1 MRHCFNQIFEYQD
14 PGMKPVSMF
23 ARSALAA
30 VAVSLA
36 GCSTLAELSPFESKR
51 VEYKN
56 AQSGAALEVPPDL
69 TPPKYDERYK
79 AGTATLSG
87 INAQNRAAVLSGA
100 GGVLPAVSGMR
111 IERAGSE
118 RWLVMPGTP
127 EVNFPRIR
135 EFWASM
141 NMSLVLDDAR
151 IGLMETDWAENRA
164 RIQEDF
170 VRRTIGKVFDSVY
183 SSGTRDKYRTR
194 VERGANGTT
203 EIYLSHRGLEEK
215 AIGGGPGSAT
225 PTFRWEPRKPE
236 PEYEAEILNRMMQF
250 LGAPKEVA
258 AQIAQSAVA
267 PAAIAARVD
276 QAQIVKNGNVSSL
289 TMNDTFDRAWRRVG
303 LALDRVGFTVVDRDR
318 TAGTYFVRYADPETL
333 AKNEPGILDKLKF
346 WQSDSKE
353 TVEQYRI
360 TVKETSGKT
369 EVRVLDKANVADATA
384 IGTRIVTLLYEQ
396 LR

>member
-1 MRHCFNQIFEYQD
+1 
-14 PGMKPVSMF
+14 MKPVSMF
-23 ARSALAA
+23 ARSALAV
-30 VAVSLA
+30 VAVTLA
-36 GCSTLAELSPFESKR
+36 GCSTLSELSPFEFKR
-51 VEYKN
+51 VEYKS
-56 AQSGAALEVPPDL
+56 AQSGPSLEVPPDL

-111 IERAGSE
+111 IERAGTE

-141 NMSLVLDDAR
+141 NMTLVIDDSR
-151 IGLMETDWAENRA
+151 IGLLETDWAENRA

-170 VRRTIGKVFDSVY
+170 IRRTIGKVFENVY

-194 VERGANGTT
+194 VERGTNSTT
-203 EIYLSHRGLEEK
+203 EIFLSHRGMEEK
-215 AIGGGPGSAT
+215 SIGTQTSPA
-225 PTFRWEPRKPE
+225 FRWEPRKSE

-250 LGAPKEVA
+250 LGAPKEA
-258 AQIAQSAVA
+258 AVQVAQSSIA
-267 PAAIAARVD
+267 PAAAARVD
-276 QAQIVKNGNVSSL
+276 QAQIVKSGNVSSL

-333 AKNEPGILDKLKF
+333 ARNEPGILDKLKF
-346 WQSDSKE
+346 WQSETKE
-353 TVEQYRI
+353 SVEQYRI
-360 TVKETSGKT
+360 TVKETAGKT
-369 EVRVLDKANVADATA
+369 EVRVLDKANVPEATA
-384 IGTRIVTLLYEQ
+384 VGTRIVTLLHEQ

>member
-1 MRHCFNQIFEYQD
+1 
-14 PGMKPVSMF
+14 MKPVSMF
-23 ARSALAA
+23 ARSALVAA
-30 VAVSLA
+30 AVSLA
-36 GCSTLAELSPFESKR
+36 GCSTLNELNPFESKR
-51 VEYKN
+51 LEYKN
-56 AQSGAALEVPPDL
+56 AQSSAALEVPPDL

-87 INAQNRAAVLSGA
+87 VNAQNRAAILSGA

-111 IERAGSE
+111 IERAGTE

-141 NMSLVLDDAR
+141 NMNLVLDDSR

-164 RIQEDF
+164 RIQDDF
-170 VRRTIGKVFDSVY
+170 IRRTIGKVFDGVY

-215 AIGGGPGSAT
+215 ALGGTSTAST

-236 PEYEAEILNRMMQF
+236 PEYEAEILNRMMQY
-250 LGAPKEVA
+250 LGAPKEAA
-258 AQIAQSAVA
+258 AQVAQSAVS
-267 PAAIAARVD
+267 PAAVAARVD
-276 QAQIVKNGNVSSL
+276 QAQIVKTGNISSL

-346 WQSDSKE
+346 WQSDTKE
-353 TVEQYRI
+353 SVEQYRI
-360 TVKETSGKT
+360 TVKEVGGKT
-369 EVRVLDKANVADATA
+369 EVRVLDKANVPDATA
-384 IGTRIVTLLYEQ
+384 IGTRIVTLLHEQ

>member
-1 MRHCFNQIFEYQD
+1 
-14 PGMKPVSMF
+14 MKPVSMF
-23 ARSALAA
+23 ARSALAVVA
-30 VAVSLA
+30 VALA
-36 GCSTLAELSPFESKR
+36 GCSTLSELSPFEFKR
-51 VEYKN
+51 VEYKS
-56 AQSGAALEVPPDL
+56 AQSGPSLEVPPDL

-111 IERAGSE
+111 IERAGTE

-141 NMSLVLDDAR
+141 NMTLVIDDSR
-151 IGLMETDWAENRA
+151 IGLLETDWAENRA

-170 VRRTIGKVFDSVY
+170 IRRTIGKVFENVY

-194 VERGANGTT
+194 VERGSNSTT
-203 EIYLSHRGLEEK
+203 EIFLSHRGMEEK
-215 AIGGGPGSAT
+215 SIGTQTSPA
-225 PTFRWEPRKPE
+225 FRWEPRKPE

-250 LGAPKEVA
+250 LGAPKEAA
-258 AQIAQSAVA
+258 AQVAQSSIA
-267 PAAIAARVD
+267 PAAVAARVD

-318 TAGTYFVRYADPETL
+318 TEGTYFVRYADPETL
-333 AKNEPGILDKLKF
+333 ARNEPGILDKLKF
-346 WQSDSKE
+346 WQSETKE
-353 TVEQYRI
+353 SVEQYRI
-360 TVKETSGKT
+360 TVKETAGKT
-369 EVRVLDKANVADATA
+369 EVRVLDKANAPEATA
-384 IGTRIVTLLYEQ
+384 VGTRIVTLLHEQ